1 MLDQTKKQTGNLGEK
16 LAKNF
21 LQKRNH
27 KILTSNFYIKGGEI
41 DLVALDKKTQE
52 IVFIEVKTRSL
63 SQNTWPEWAVGSV
76 KNYRIWRAAQRYLQK
91 IQATLTQNYRFDI
104 IAIELDNITREA
116 KITHFKYV

>member
-52 IVFIEVKTRSL
+52 IVLLKL
-63 SQNTWPEWAVGSV
+63 KQG
-76 KNYRIWRAAQRYLQK
+76 L
-91 IQATLTQNYRFDI
+91 
-104 IAIELDNITREA
+104 
-116 KITHFKYV
+116 